1 MPLNQ
6 FTFFAAIAKHGN
18 LTRASEELHVSQ
30 PSISQQLRVLEHD
43 YGVKLYRR
51 IGKGIELTEAGR
63 LFLTRIAPVLEQ
75 VADIEKLFT
84 LPVAR
89 AETSRLGIAG
99 TFNSSTLLLPTLA
112 ARFKKKHPEI
122 EIALRTGTA
131 YQLEQLL
138 VKAQVTIGVSTR
150 RPARPGLAWEQFRR
164 EKQVL
169 FVSPAHP
176 LARKSKVTLTDVQA
190 FPLVIRSPQ
199 VTAGT
204 TFKLLNELAG
214 RGLKFTIG
222 MRCEAPHAIKEV
234 VKKSAGI
241 GIVFEDVVKRE
252 AEHGDFKILQGHGLK
267 LESDSFIV
275 YRHDHPFS
283 PLEQAFLALL
293 RSTRPGR
300 QGLEA
305 LTKPDLAG
313 PLKYEIGDQ
322 RSPLFQA
329 DDR

>member
-1 MPLNQ
+1 MTLNQ
-6 FTFFAAIAKHGN
+6 FAFFAAIAKHEN

-30 PSISQQLRVLEHD
+30 PSVSQQLRVLERD

-51 IGKGIELTEAGR
+51 NRKGIELTEAGR
-63 LFLTRIAPVLEQ
+63 LFLTRIAPILEQ
-75 VADIEKLFT
+75 VADIKKIFT
-84 LPVAR
+84 IPVAR
-89 AETSRLGIAG
+89 AETSRLAIAG
-99 TFNSSTLLLPTLA
+99 TFNSSTLMLPTLA
-112 ARFKKKHPEI
+112 ARFQKKHPEI

-138 VKAQVTIGVSTR
+138 VKAQVKIGVSTR
-150 RPARPGLAWEQFRR
+150 RPGHPDLACERFRR

-199 VTAGT
+199 VTGGT
-204 TFKLLNELAG
+204 TVSLLNELAG
-214 RGLKFTIG
+214 DGLKFTIG

-234 VKKSAGI
+234 VKKSTGI

-252 AEHGDFKILQGHGLK
+252 AEHGEFKILQGHGLK

-275 YRHDHPFS
+275 YRHDQPFS
-283 PLEQAFLALL
+283 PLEQEFLGLL
-293 RSTRPGR
+293 RSARSVKRSVEILRKPNLTTSRWR
-300 QGLEA
+300 AQLVSRRA
-305 LTKPDLAG
+305 LSRHG
-313 PLKYEIGDQ
+313 H
-322 RSPLFQA
+322 
-329 DDR
+329 